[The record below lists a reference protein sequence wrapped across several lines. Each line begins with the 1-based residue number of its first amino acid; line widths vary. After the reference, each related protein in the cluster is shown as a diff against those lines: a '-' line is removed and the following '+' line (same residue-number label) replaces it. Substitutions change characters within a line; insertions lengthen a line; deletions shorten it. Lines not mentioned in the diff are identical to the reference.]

1 MKKKH
6 TCSLSDLRQELPIED
21 NLFLQLNKEKF
32 FLALDNPKFNIQC
45 HKINGILAAYG
56 YFLRLFELK
65 GKFRHLIIK
74 NQKYIYIYIYIVRHL
89 SSCITEKYNG
99 FPV

>member
-1 MKKKH
+1 MKKEH

-21 NLFLQLNKEKF
+21 NLFLQLNKEKI

-74 NQKYIYIYIYIVRHL
+74 NQKYIYIYIYCKALIKL
-89 SSCITEKYNG
+89 YN
-99 FPV
+99 